1 VSTRNKKKVTRK
13 PKANAV
19 KSKRRPHKTS
29 IVRRP
34 AAPHDRA
41 ADASPTARLTPEPAV
56 EEDTGP
62 VVEETSEPVAEETTE
77 PVAEETTEPVAEET
91 RKWAPDDPNAMWWDD
106 VWPFKVEPAD
116 GSTVTEAAEEG
127 IEEDAFEEGLEEDA
141 FDDDDAWVTAYVEP
155 DDDPA
160 LAVPPLSVPP
170 DPRSQGLVWLS
181 VLVTAALVVGV
192 IVWWAGSRGPAEQP
206 VAIQGHPYAAPV
218 HLGRG
223 SSFVRSKVLPSGD
236 VVVKHWI
243 RTGRPVDSVSLVVPQ
258 VTGLPRHALS
268 VSDLVLASNGTRTV
282 ASSPVHRV
290 GATSFALPPTH
301 RLYVRYRLSGVVES
315 SGGSGE
321 RALARITALD
331 VTTPSPVVRTTLAV
345 VGAQVLA
352 LACTPAGQ
360 EMPSPCGTDTH
371 GTWSTRL
378 GESEQGSQVM
388 AQLNLS

>member
-1 VSTRNKKKVTRK
+1 MSTRNKKKVTRK

-62 VVEETSEPVAEETTE
+62 VAEETSE

-127 IEEDAFEEGLEEDA
+127 IEEDA